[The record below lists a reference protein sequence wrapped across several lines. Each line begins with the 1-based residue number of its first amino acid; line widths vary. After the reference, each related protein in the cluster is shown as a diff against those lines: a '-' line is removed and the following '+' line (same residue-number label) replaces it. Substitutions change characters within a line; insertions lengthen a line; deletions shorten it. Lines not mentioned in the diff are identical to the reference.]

1 MVAALR
7 SLLAL
12 AAGFVVLAMAFFVSH
27 WLVYRPAG
35 WEPRAGVAVLV
46 AAQSLAALL
55 AARGRGTLPLL
66 LLPGAV
72 GLVALGAYG
81 IATQLDPHN
90 PDPEGYILLASLGAI
105 AEGGITL
112 LLLVVARRRVEPA
125 RR

>member
-1 MVAALR
+1 MVGALR
-7 SLLAL
+7 GLLAL
-12 AAGFVVLAMAFFVSH
+12 TAGFVVLAMAFFVSH

-46 AAQSLAALL
+46 AAQSLAVLL
-55 AARGRGTLPLL
+55 AARGRTPLPLA

-72 GLVALGAYG
+72 GLVALGVHG
-81 IATQLDPHN
+81 ISSQLDPRN

-105 AEGGITL
+105 AEGSLTL
-112 LLLVVARRRVEPA
+112 LLLVATRRRAEPA